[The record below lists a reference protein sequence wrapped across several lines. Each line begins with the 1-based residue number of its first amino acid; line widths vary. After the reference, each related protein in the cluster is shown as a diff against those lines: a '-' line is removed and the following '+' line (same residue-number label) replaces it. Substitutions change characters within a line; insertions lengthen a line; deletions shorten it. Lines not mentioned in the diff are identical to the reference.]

1 MGTIHPATSQLTLN
15 LELGVSQRHRSLRAC
30 MAAGVYATGL
40 DRVAV
45 KVDEAPSKLSEKL
58 AGGAG
63 ERQRD
68 IGLDL
73 FERYLDKSGDLTP
86 IYYLV
91 DKYLRDPVARQS
103 EALAKLAKL
112 ADELPAL
119 LANAGLGKANP

>member
-40 DRVAV
+40 DRIAV

-58 AGGAG
+58 AGGSGDRA
-63 ERQRD
+63 RD
-68 IGLDL
+68 VGLDL
-73 FERYLDKSGDLTP
+73 FERYLDKSSDLMP
-86 IYYLV
+86 IYYLI
-91 DKYLRDPVARQS
+91 DKYLRDPAARQS

-119 LANAGLGKANP
+119 LANAGIGKVA

>member
-1 MGTIHPATSQLTLN
+1 MGTISPATSQLTLN
-15 LELGVSQRHRSLRAC
+15 LELGVSQRHRSLRSC

-40 DRVAV
+40 DRIAA
-45 KVDEAPSKLSEKL
+45 KIDEAPSKLSEKL
-58 AGGAG
+58 AGGSG

-68 IGLDL
+68 VGLDL

-86 IYYLV
+86 IYYLI
-91 DKYLRDPVARQS
+91 DKYLRDPAARQS

-119 LANAGLGKANP
+119 LANAGIGKAA